1 MHTKNTKH
9 SLLLLFVVAL
19 ALCVSLTALS
29 PAAYAASGPDRLLIV
44 RSMGTGNNGAR
55 ETVADPQVVQQLYY
69 HMLSLPRTPT
79 HKICPL
85 YIIAVYQL
93 TFYHSRST
101 LIKASV
107 LQGGCPTV
115 TLKTSDKRATDDIF
129 WALFQQASDLGS
141 GSATGSIV
149 K

>member
-19 ALCVSLTALS
+19 ALCVSLTPLS
-29 PAAYAASGPDRLLIV
+29 PAAYAASGPNQLLIV
-44 RSMGTGNNGAR
+44 RSMGIGSDGAR
-55 ETVADPQVVQQLYY
+55 ETVTNPQVIQQLYY
-69 HMLSLPRTPT
+69 HILSLPSAPT

-93 TFYHSRST
+93 TFYHNHTT
-101 LIKASV
+101 LINASV

-115 TLKTSDKRATDDIF
+115 TLKSGDKRATDDIF
-129 WALFQQASDLGS
+129 WSLFEQVSDLGS
-141 GSATGSIV
+141 MT
-149 K
+149 